1 MIGKNQI
8 RRAVQTLKAKAV
20 RDKFDATY
28 MKGRGKVPKPA
39 KTTSQRMLSWVNQ
52 VFQRTS

>member
-8 RRAVQTLKAKAV
+8 RKAVQTLEAKAV

-28 MKGRGKVPKPA
+28 MKGKGKVSKPS
-39 KTTSQRMLSWVNQ
+39 KTTSQKILGWVSQ
-52 VFQRTS
+52 VLQRTS

>member
-52 VFQRTS
+52 VLQKTS